1 MNPTP
6 KRQPVQSF
14 RSFHSTLPSPNLKFL
29 ASFHIFRY
37 FSIAQFSIELLH
49 MQTYTHKSASIAPD
63 DFVYQ
68 EFITFS
74 FTTKFAVLL
83 VKISLYCLFK
93 RITVM
98 E

>member
-1 MNPTP
+1 
-6 KRQPVQSF
+6 
-14 RSFHSTLPSPNLKFL
+14 
-29 ASFHIFRY
+29 
-37 FSIAQFSIELLH
+37 